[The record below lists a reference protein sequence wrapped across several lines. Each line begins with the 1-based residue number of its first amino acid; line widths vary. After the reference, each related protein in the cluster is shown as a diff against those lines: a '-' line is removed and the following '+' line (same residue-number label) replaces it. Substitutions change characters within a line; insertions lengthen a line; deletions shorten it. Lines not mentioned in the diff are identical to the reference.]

1 MLVDSDVRGGA
12 FEFEF
17 VRREVDVEVEAVD
30 IDAMLPLPLNPMLR
44 GVLGGGVG

>member
-12 FEFEF
+12 FEL

-30 IDAMLPLPLNPMLR
+30 IDAMLPLPLKPMLR

>member
-12 FEFEF
+12 FEF